1 MNSFQIARAA
11 VEARR
16 DHVCDTY
23 SQVKTCPR
31 NAAGFC
37 LTKIDLWRAQ
47 NQLALKWNAP
57 ELPPA
62 RPVVDPAYL

>member
-11 VEARR
+11 IEARR

-31 NAAGFC
+31 NSAGIC
-37 LTKIDLWRAQ
+37 LTKVALWSAQ
-47 NQLALKWNAP
+47 REAALAWNAP
-57 ELPPA
+57 VAVSPPVA
-62 RPVVDPAYL
+62 NDPAYR